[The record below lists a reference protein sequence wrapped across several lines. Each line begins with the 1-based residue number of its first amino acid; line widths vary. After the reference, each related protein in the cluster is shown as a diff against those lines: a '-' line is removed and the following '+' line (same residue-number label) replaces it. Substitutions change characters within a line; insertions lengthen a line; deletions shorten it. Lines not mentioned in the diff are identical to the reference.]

1 MRKKRYISSFTI
13 MIICLYIFFAVP
25 AFLFCYENSD
35 SLTESFYVY
44 DTKKSDLLYV
54 SKDDFYKMIDTD
66 RVSDVY
72 IDNYSLLHPYY
83 NGDLYFAG
91 FEGFS
96 TKYYKVTFT
105 ESTRIPTAEL
115 NDLIANNSQ
124 ISFKNLTDLV
134 FFEDSNKECKKMII
148 SIFITTTILVLVIT
162 KARNDYKQYSLPFN
176 EESQNKIRERKY
188 GEKVEF
194 LGYSKNTDHF
204 EDVNE
209 NNENKKYFNDIAGL
223 KEVKK
228 DVKCLVDFI
237 KNKEKYIEAGAKL
250 PKGVILYGP
259 PGTGKTLLAKAIA
272 GEANIPF
279 IYANGSSFIEMY
291 VGVGPKRIR
300 ELFEKARKK
309 APCIIFIDEIDA
321 IGSQRTGYDH
331 SEDRKTLDALLTEM
345 DGFKET
351 ENILVIAA
359 TNRIEDLDNALMRP
373 GRFTDKYCVPLPETV
388 NERMEVINLYIKNK
402 KLADDVDLN
411 SLAKDTIGF
420 SPAKIE
426 ALLNSAAIISV
437 QDGNGIIRR
446 KDLDKAMT
454 KLLMDGH
461 MKEDNSERN
470 KKEIEIVAY
479 HEAGHALVGHLFGKD
494 ITKVTVIASTSGAG
508 GVTFSIPKEKGLSS
522 ARDVKGQIM
531 ELYAGRMAELMLFDG
546 DKELVTTG
554 ATNDIERASKL
565 IDSYV
570 KKYGMSDKFGLLNL
584 KDEDDYKILDN
595 KIEVAKELEKETYE
609 LLKKHKNVLT
619 EIAESLIQ
627 SETIYEDEINLIFED
642 FNI

>member
-25 AFLFCYENSD
+25 AFLFCYENAE
-35 SLTESFYVY
+35 SLTESFYMY

-54 SKDDFYKMIDTD
+54 SKNDFYKMIDTD
-66 RVSDVY
+66 CVSDVY

-91 FEGFS
+91 FEGFN

-124 ISFKNLTDLV
+124 INFKNLTDLV

-148 SIFITTTILVLVIT
+148 SIFIATTILVLVIG
-162 KARNDYKQYSLPFN
+162 KARNDYRQYSLPFN
-176 EESQNKIRERKY
+176 EESQKKVRERKY

-508 GVTFSIPKEKGLSS
+508 GVTFSIPKERGLSS

-609 LLKKHKNVLT
+609 LLKKHKDVLT